1 MFTPVVQRI
10 LKHNTVGIEIF
21 LSNCV
26 FIVESVKDFGRYP
39 RMRIFV
45 QEYLLAL
52 NSQNDGLRVVQDF
65 IKR

>member
-10 LKHNTVGIEIF
+10 LKHNTVCFEFEVFLFFSENIF
-21 LSNCV
+21 L
-26 FIVESVKDFGRYP
+26 KDFGKYP

>member
-10 LKHNTVGIEIF
+10 LKHNTVCFEFEVFLFSENIF
-21 LSNCV
+21 L
-26 FIVESVKDFGRYP
+26 KDFGKYP

>member
-10 LKHNTVGIEIF
+10 LKHNTVKFIIKI
-21 LSNCV
+21 SNRNLT
-26 FIVESVKDFGRYP
+26 IYLKDFGKYP

-45 QEYLLAL
+45 QDYLLAL

-65 IKR
+65 IRR

>member
-10 LKHNTVGIEIF
+10 LKHNTVKFIIKI
-21 LSNCV
+21 SNRNL
-26 FIVESVKDFGRYP
+26 IIYLKDFGKYP

-45 QEYLLAL
+45 QDYLLAL

-65 IKR
+65 IRR

>member
-10 LKHNTVGIEIF
+10 LKHNTVCFEFEVFFLSENIF
-21 LSNCV
+21 L
-26 FIVESVKDFGRYP
+26 KDFGKYP

>member
-10 LKHNTVGIEIF
+10 LKHNTVSF
-21 LSNCV
+21 SFFYNKLSNYL
-26 FIVESVKDFGRYP
+26 KDFGKYP

>member
-1 MFTPVVQRI
+1 MTIKYNNFF
-10 LKHNTVGIEIF
+10 KIF
-21 LSNCV
+21 FHLLQ
-26 FIVESVKDFGRYP
+26 DFGKYP